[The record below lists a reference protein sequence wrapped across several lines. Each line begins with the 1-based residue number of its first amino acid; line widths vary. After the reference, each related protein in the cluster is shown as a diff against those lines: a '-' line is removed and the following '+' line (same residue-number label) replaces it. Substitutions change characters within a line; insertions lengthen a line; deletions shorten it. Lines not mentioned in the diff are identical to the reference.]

1 MLKKRA
7 VCMASLLTLLLSL
20 APASALAEE
29 GKLILATTTSTADSG
44 LLDYILPDFEAIYNV
59 KVDVIAVGTGQAL
72 KLAEA
77 GDADAVLVH
86 ARSQEDAFVESGYGV
101 NRQDVMYNDFIIV
114 GPSDDPAGI
123 KGMKD
128 VAQAFSKI
136 AETKSTFISR
146 GDESGTHVKEKS
158 IWAKV
163 GLEPKGEWY
172 ISAGQGMGEVLTM
185 AEEQMAYTLSD
196 RATYL
201 SRTIEGIDLAILVE
215 GDPILFNPY
224 GLIAVNPELHLEVN
238 YDLAMAFIDWMT
250 SVQVQLKISQFRHP
264 SGETLF
270 YPNSEAWRKAQE
282 IK

>member
-29 GKLILATTTSTADSG
+29 GKLILATTTSAADSG

-59 KVDVIAVGTGQAL
+59 KVDVIAVGTGQVL

-215 GDPILFNPY
+215 GNPILFNPY
-224 GLIAVNPELHLEVN
+224 GIIAVNPKLHPEVN